1 MAVALLFAMVV
12 GLMMIG
18 VPIAVSLGMSSVL
31 FLLAYS
37 DVSLAAVAQTLFS
50 AFEGH
55 ATLLAI
61 PFFILAS
68 TFMSTG
74 GVAARIINFS
84 IACVGHFRGGLAI
97 AGVFACMMF
106 AALSGSSPATVVA
119 IGSIVIAAMVKAGYS
134 RDFAAGVI
142 CNAGTLGIL
151 IPPSIVMVVYAA
163 AVEVSVGRM
172 FLAGIIPGLLAGF
185 MLMIAIYVMAR
196 IKKMPA
202 GEWVGWGTVAETFLN
217 AFWGLM
223 LIVIIMVGIYGIPGV
238 TSAIFT
244 PTEAAAVASVYAF
257 IVSIFI
263 YRDMGML
270 KSRPW
275 LKDGEKD
282 GMGLGMRVVV
292 FALVGFLFHFMLS
305 SNNAGAFYPRNIGL
319 MVGFG
324 WVAVTLIVGWALV
337 KMPEKRKETA
347 TVVISILGV
356 LPGLF
361 LLYLSVGSVWS
372 GSYESA
378 LTASGIDGLAMVLA
392 LIVTVLYSAVAML
405 FVMLAPMV
413 FVFSL
418 VSSST
423 RVTEAGYSFAQSLTG
438 GGTAFIR
445 GTGETA
451 VAFIPSFFHRDTR
464 QALFDAGKLTVT
476 LMFVIANALILK
488 HVLTDEQIP
497 QQVANAM
504 LSYGFGPVMFL
515 VVVNVILLIGGQ
527 FMEPSGLLVIV
538 APLVFPIAMEL
549 GIDPIH
555 LGIIMV
561 VNMEI
566 GMITPPVGLNLF
578 VTSGVAG
585 MSMMRVVKAS
595 LPFLAVLFVFL
606 IMITYIPWLST
617 VIPNAVMG
625 PEVITK

>member
-1 MAVALLFAMVV
+1 MTVAFLFAMVV

-18 VPIAVSLGMSSVL
+18 VPIAVSLGFSSIV
-31 FLLAYS
+31 FLLIFS
-37 DVSLAAVAQTLFS
+37 DASLASIAQTLFS

-55 ATLLAI
+55 STLLAI

-68 TFMSTG
+68 SFMSTG
-74 GVAARIINFS
+74 GVAERIIRFS
-84 IACVGHFRGGLAI
+84 IACVGHLRGGLAI
-97 AGVFACMMF
+97 AGVFACMLF

-119 IGSIVIAAMVKAGYS
+119 IGSIVIAAMTKAGYTK
-134 RDFAAGVI
+134 DFAAGVI

-172 FLAGIIPGLLAGF
+172 FLAGIIPGLMAGG
-185 MLMIAIYVMAR
+185 MLMVAIYVMAR
-196 IKKMPA
+196 IKNMPA
-202 GEWVGWGTVAETFLN
+202 GEWAGWREIGTAFAD

-244 PTEAAAVASVYAF
+244 PTEAAAVASIYAF
-257 IVSIFI
+257 LIASFV
-263 YRDMGML
+263 YRDMGPL
-270 KSRPW
+270 AARNGGAKGSLLNRPH
-275 LKDGEKD
+275 
-282 GMGLGMRVVV
+282 
-292 FALVGFLFHFMLS
+292 ALV
-305 SNNAGAFYPRNIGL
+305 
-319 MVGFG
+319 
-324 WVAVTLIVGWALV
+324 
-337 KMPEKRKETA
+337 TA
-347 TVVISILGV
+347 
-356 LPGLF
+356 
-361 LLYLSVGSVWS
+361 
-372 GSYESA
+372 
-378 LTASGIDGLAMVLA
+378 
-392 LIVTVLYSAVAML
+392 
-405 FVMLAPMV
+405 
-413 FVFSL
+413 
-418 VSSST
+418 
-423 RVTEAGYSFAQSLTG
+423 
-438 GGTAFIR
+438 
-445 GTGETA
+445 
-451 VAFIPSFFHRDTR
+451 FFHRDTR
-464 QALFDAGKLTVT
+464 HTLFEAGKLTVT

-488 HVLTDEQIP
+488 HVLTEEQIP

-504 LSYGFGPVMFL
+504 LSAGFGSVMFL

-585 MSMMRVVKAS
+585 MPMMRVVRAA

-617 VIPNAVMG
+617 AIPNAVMG